1 MASLDYRMVTLAAL
15 ALLVPAA
22 ASADTKAVYE
32 SAKGDESLTFS
43 VKGPMVRWEASEF
56 KKDGRYALYDGTR
69 RHHDPGRR
77 LAPASHRDGS
87 RDDAQ
92 AARGDAGPA
101 RPDDGAAQEAD
112 EEHAAGAAR
121 DAGEAHGRHHAA
133 GRRRGQAR
141 PSPPRR
147 SAAAASTASP
157 ASASPSCA
165 TARRC
170 TRSAWRRAPMPGM
183 PRADYDTMIK
193 MFDTMRNMASA
204 VASTAVAIPADLK
217 GMPVE
222 MKDYTNGTA
231 QTLKSISTATLAVR
245 RLPGAGLQESHL
257 RRSDGPAALAGS
269 GRPAPPDFIAGRALL
284 R

>member
-1 MASLDYRMVTLAAL
+1 MASLDYRMMTLAAL

-69 RHHDPGRR
+69 GTMILVDVSRQQITEMDPETMRKQR
-77 LAPASHRDGS
+77 
-87 RDDAQ
+87 
-92 AARGDAGPA
+92 AAM
-101 RPDDGAAQEAD
+101 
-112 EEHAAGAAR
+112 
-121 DAGEAHGRHHAA
+121 
-133 GRRRGQAR
+133 QAR
-141 PSPPRR
+141 LGPMMEQLKKQMKNMPPEQRAMLEKR
-147 SAAAASTASP
+147 MGAIMQPDAAAASATFTTKAAGSGRVHGIPCKRLSILRNGKAVHEVCLASRTD
-157 ASASPSCA
+157 A
-165 TARRC
+165 
-170 TRSAWRRAPMPGM
+170 GV

-222 MKDYTNGTA
+222 MKNYTNGTVR
-231 QTLKSISTATLAVR
+231 TLKSISTATL
-245 RLPGAGLQESHL
+245 
-257 RRSDGPAALAGS
+257 PAAAFQVPAYKKVTFGDLA
-269 GRPAPPDFIAGRALL
+269 APQH
-284 R
+284 